1 MFLEL
6 LFLAGLFYV
15 GALIS
20 VWAKDHE
27 TNDKWVFFRPAIL
40 LGVVIFLLYMNG
52 ISLFSVFF
60 INAILPF
67 LISYIYIGSL
77 QDAQIAAGERVYS
90 KGERFWIVSDR
101 MELRDAFIREYGALE
116 ATEHLMSGWSEDMEL
131 RCGESGVILEVY
143 LDNRVTMEFDD
154 GVQFDFPF
162 DCLTDSAPEIEEA
175 L

>member
-6 LFLAGLFYV
+6 LFLAGVLYV

-60 INAILPF
+60 IIAILPF

-101 MELRDAFIREYGALE
+101 MELRDAFIRKYGALE
-116 ATEHLMSGWSEDMEL
+116 ATEHLMSGWSEDMEM